1 MSYSMKNK
9 IVHFMLLS
17 ILIGISLCGYA
28 GEVPRLFMLSK
39 GKHIAFIL
47 PVSHIPLKVEQD
59 GFLKHV
65 VEKVFV
71 RSTALYDESAPLV
84 DIAHFGYLP
93 CGDDDNQLPQEVLQR
108 LLEKVD
114 ELAKYE
120 TFKSIAAPD
129 LKVNDF
135 AKMMTLLVGPIRP
148 DTNNIRPS
156 SVRHKGQVTTQLFE
170 KYGIERISIESMHNF
185 YASYCSLNSAEKIE
199 TVEGAIESVEA
210 TGPFSDALQSALYK
224 EGIACMAALAG
235 SQSACKIDRKT
246 VAAKFV
252 LAERNELWL
261 EKINEISTKDGIPF
275 YAFGAG
281 HFLPNAYGPGLLT
294 MLQKAGFTVKLIR
307 TLSDVPPSI
316 LKRKPLKKRSRK
328 EQEKL

>member
-1 MSYSMKNK
+1 MRAMPDETAMGCRS
-9 IVHFMLLS
+9 
-17 ILIGISLCGYA
+17 G
-28 GEVPRLFMLSK
+28 P
-39 GKHIAFIL
+39 AF
-47 PVSHIPLKVEQD
+47 VKSSSRKTRASHW
-59 GFLKHV
+59 GNG
-65 VEKVFV
+65 VFCQ
-71 RSTALYDESAPLV
+71 A
-84 DIAHFGYLP
+84 
-93 CGDDDNQLPQEVLQR
+93 
-108 LLEKVD
+108 
-114 ELAKYE
+114 
-120 TFKSIAAPD
+120 
-129 LKVNDF
+129 
-135 AKMMTLLVGPIRP
+135 
-148 DTNNIRPS
+148 
-156 SVRHKGQVTTQLFE
+156 
-170 KYGIERISIESMHNF
+170 
-185 YASYCSLNSAEKIE
+185 LNSAEKIE

-328 EQEKL
+328 EQAKP